1 MNGIIFFSLLATL
14 ILGVVLIFFDKP
26 LQIPQNLNFVTN
38 ITPKSYLT
46 VYEACEQHHTKIGLH
61 FYFMRCIVSITNYER
76 KQLMPILTIGQ
87 EFVTLKSGVKGTI
100 REIVQNSSG
109 SVRVRLDVKGKERWT
124 TIAPEF
130 KVLSVS
136 S

>member
-1 MNGIIFFSLLATL
+1 
-14 ILGVVLIFFDKP
+14 
-26 LQIPQNLNFVTN
+26 
-38 ITPKSYLT
+38 
-46 VYEACEQHHTKIGLH
+46 
-61 FYFMRCIVSITNYER
+61 
-76 KQLMPILTIGQ
+76 MPILTIGQ